1 MNETRKLELCKNVFN
16 TFLVAWMGA
25 IAYIFANFDKID
37 NARIMLGFVA
47 IFVISVVIVIVGR
60 TRKLELCKNV
70 FNTFLVA
77 CMGAIAY
84 IFVNF
89 DKIDNARIMLG
100 FVAIFVISVLIVIVG
115 GIYVAEYM

>member
-60 TRKLELCKNV
+60 
-70 FNTFLVA
+70 
-77 CMGAIAY
+77 
-84 IFVNF
+84 
-89 DKIDNARIMLG
+89 
-100 FVAIFVISVLIVIVG
+100 
-115 GIYVAEYM
+115 IYVTDLL

>member
-16 TFLVAWMGA
+16 TFLVAW
-25 IAYIFANFDKID
+25 
-37 NARIMLGFVA
+37 
-47 IFVISVVIVIVGR
+47 
-60 TRKLELCKNV
+60 
-70 FNTFLVA
+70 
-77 CMGAIAY
+77 MGAIAY

-100 FVAIFVISVLIVIVG
+100 FVAIFVISVLIEIVG

>member
-1 MNETRKLELCKNVFN
+1 MNE
-16 TFLVAWMGA
+16 
-25 IAYIFANFDKID
+25 
-37 NARIMLGFVA
+37 
-47 IFVISVVIVIVGR
+47 

-115 GIYVAEYM
+115 GIYVMEDN

>member
-1 MNETRKLELCKNVFN
+1 MNE
-16 TFLVAWMGA
+16 
-25 IAYIFANFDKID
+25 
-37 NARIMLGFVA
+37 
-47 IFVISVVIVIVGR
+47 

-115 GIYVAEYM
+115 GIYVEYM